1 MSTLHT
7 VNKSPFQT
15 NSLDRCLQMAKDG
28 SSVLL
33 IEDGVI
39 GAIKGSEISSKI
51 ESAMKNVSIYALSP
65 DLEARGIQDRV
76 LDGVKVVDYSGFVDL
91 AADHDKVQS
100 WL

>member
-28 SSVLL
+28 SAVLL
-33 IEDGVI
+33 IEDGVL
-39 GAIKGSEISSKI
+39 GVAKGTVLSSKI
-51 ESAMKNVSIYALSP
+51 EDAMKNVSIYALSP
-65 DLEARGIQDRV
+65 DLDARGIQDRV